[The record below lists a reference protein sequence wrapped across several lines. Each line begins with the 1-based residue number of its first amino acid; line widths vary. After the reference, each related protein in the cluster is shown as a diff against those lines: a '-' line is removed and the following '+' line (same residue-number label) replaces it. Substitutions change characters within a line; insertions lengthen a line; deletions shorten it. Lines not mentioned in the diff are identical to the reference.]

1 MSTLITN
8 GIALINDPKLISP
21 KLCNEIVDYIE
32 GSELLIDNQN
42 VQGRYV
48 LPTHQEKIHSKIL
61 KVFKKLQDRVRHEL
75 NLDVI
80 GDSGFQL
87 RKIHGTTR
95 LHQDGVFDKLLLRS
109 LSCIIALNG
118 DFGGG
123 EISFPLQNFRY
134 QMNKGDI
141 LLFPPYWTHPHQVY
155 PPHAG
160 TYRYTI
166 NTWFYDIESKKLNTT
181 PEDQYINFY
190 D

>member
-8 GIALINDPKLISP
+8 GIALINDSKLISP
-21 KLCNEIVDYIE
+21 KLCNELVDFIE
-32 GSELLIDNQN
+32 GSELLEDNQN

-48 LPTHQEKIHSKIL
+48 LPKHTDKIHSKIY
-61 KVFKKLQDRVRHEL
+61 KVFKKLQDRIRADMH
-75 NLDVI
+75 LDVI

-95 LHQDGVFDKLLLRS
+95 LHHDGVYDKLLLRS
-109 LSCIIALNG
+109 LSCIIALNSDYG
-118 DFGGG
+118 DGD
-123 EISFPLQNFRY
+123 IQFPLQHFKY
-134 QMNKGDI
+134 HMKKGDI

-166 NTWFYDIESKKLNTT
+166 NTWFYDIESRKLNTT
-181 PEDQYINFY
+181 PTDEYINFY